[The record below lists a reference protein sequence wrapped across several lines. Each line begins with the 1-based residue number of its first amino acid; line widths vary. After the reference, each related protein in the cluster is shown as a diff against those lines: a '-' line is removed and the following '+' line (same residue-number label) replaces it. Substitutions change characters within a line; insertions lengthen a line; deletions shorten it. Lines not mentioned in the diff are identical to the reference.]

1 MDSPLP
7 ATAAEAADSQPA
19 TDGPMGLADVPCSD
33 DSLSSR
39 WTPEQKERARDIV
52 NDIAEDID
60 NGESREVLRE
70 ALAIYADF
78 LWDSHQF
85 KGDTLLEKTLVALQA
100 LERTQSQ
107 NVEIRGAELAA
118 STPPTRSPA
127 FPESTG

>member
-7 ATAAEAADSQPA
+7 DTAAEAADSQPA
-19 TDGPMGLADVPCSD
+19 TDGPMGLAAGPCSD
-33 DSLSSR
+33 DALSSR

-107 NVEIRGAELAA
+107 NVEIRQ
-118 STPPTRSPA
+118 
-127 FPESTG
+127 PETKD